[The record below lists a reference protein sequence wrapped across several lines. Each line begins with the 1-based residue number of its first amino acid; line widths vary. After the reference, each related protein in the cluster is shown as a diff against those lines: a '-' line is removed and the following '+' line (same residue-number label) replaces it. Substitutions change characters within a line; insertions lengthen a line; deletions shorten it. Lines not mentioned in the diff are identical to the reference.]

1 MRAGI
6 RGRLWV
12 AILVMA
18 VMPLLAAFVA
28 DRAFGRFLALLSDVT
43 DRRVPEIEQSLQLAV
58 LGDRLVGIGPALVVS
73 KPEDRKRLMEQARS
87 GFAESAVQ
95 LGKLKNTGVAAV
107 EIDSLASYFADLER
121 NISQI
126 NEFSEKVDRQNA
138 DLGAIILGLDKVIQA
153 SNEAADYFGADATG
167 QQVRQLAGQ
176 MAGQMTPVPFIVDYG
191 ELDNRKTAVGAF
203 LFSLQRIS
211 KTIPESDT
219 QLVAFAV
226 KEWDALIKRNI
237 FGLREAILLDQ
248 EDMELQIGS
257 NQTLADRIR
266 EVSERLVKTATNEIT
281 ASRTMTVVLGEES
294 RWQLWGMAGAALL
307 VALLIGW
314 LYVNRSII
322 RRLLVLEGA
331 MGRIAAGDLS
341 VPVKPAG
348 NDEITAMA
356 RTLQTFKDNALAVQ
370 QLQAERVA
378 AEERAAQERRQ
389 ALLSLADRF
398 EGSISRVV
406 QDLDGAAEA
415 VNDATGSLTGAV
427 GVTRVKAA
435 DATAASQMA
444 SDNVQSVAAAAGQ
457 LSNSIAEIGH
467 QVQRAAQVS
476 EEAAQ
481 SVDQSREQVSSLA
494 DKAEQI
500 GSVVGLITQ
509 IASQTNLLAL
519 NATIEAARAGEA
531 GKGFAVVASEVKNL
545 ANQTAR
551 ATEEIRTMVEAI
563 SGETGRVVASIGDI
577 SRVIEEVRHVSS
589 AIAAAVEQQGA
600 ATADIAR
607 TAQDVAGATLTVN
620 RNIHDVTQASDQ
632 ASGAAESL
640 SHAAEQLDSA
650 AVSLRDEMERFL
662 GTIRA
667 G

>member
-1 MRAGI
+1 
-6 RGRLWV
+6 
-12 AILVMA
+12 
-18 VMPLLAAFVA
+18 
-28 DRAFGRFLALLSDVT
+28 
-43 DRRVPEIEQSLQLAV
+43 
-58 LGDRLVGIGPALVVS
+58 
-73 KPEDRKRLMEQARS
+73 
-87 GFAESAVQ
+87 
-95 LGKLKNTGVAAV
+95 
-107 EIDSLASYFADLER
+107 
-121 NISQI
+121 
-126 NEFSEKVDRQNA
+126 
-138 DLGAIILGLDKVIQA
+138 
-153 SNEAADYFGADATG
+153 
-167 QQVRQLAGQ
+167 
-176 MAGQMTPVPFIVDYG
+176 
-191 ELDNRKTAVGAF
+191 
-203 LFSLQRIS
+203 
-211 KTIPESDT
+211 
-219 QLVAFAV
+219 
-226 KEWDALIKRNI
+226 
-237 FGLREAILLDQ
+237 
-248 EDMELQIGS
+248 
-257 NQTLADRIR
+257 
-266 EVSERLVKTATNEIT
+266 VKTATNEIT
-281 ASRTMTVVLGEES
+281 ASRTMTVVLGGES

-551 ATEEIRTMVEAI
+551 ATEEIRTMVDAI